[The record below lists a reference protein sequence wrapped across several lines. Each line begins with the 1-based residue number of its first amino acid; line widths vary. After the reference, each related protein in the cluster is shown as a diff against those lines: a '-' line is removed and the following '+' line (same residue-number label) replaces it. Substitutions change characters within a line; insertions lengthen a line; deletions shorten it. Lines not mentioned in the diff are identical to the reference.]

1 MQLGTP
7 CVMAVA
13 RMIADSVWILRI
25 LNLRSFRLGQ
35 PAEVLIAISGPMLNR
50 VLYVVG
56 LEVECMVVVRK

>member
-35 PAEVLIAISGPMLNR
+35 PAEVLIAFSGMLNR